1 MNSLRSG
8 IDGKA
13 TEMVV
18 DVSKFCAGPVT
29 SEAPNWNNL
38 LNRNLLLAYVTKLK
52 DEAAGSQ
59 SWTLS
64 SLLSST

>member
-1 MNSLRSG
+1 
-8 IDGKA
+8 
-13 TEMVV
+13 MVV